1 LFQKNKK
8 KKDVGLIFLGFSVL
22 MFGMEIMSGSMAGL
36 KNEPSFVSLLLL
48 FRNPLFGVL
57 AGAVLTGIIQSS
69 SASVGILQALSMTGT
84 IPYTTAIPIITGQ
97 NIGTCV
103 TALLSSIGAT
113 RNARRA
119 AFVHLFFNVIGT
131 VVLLP
136 AFLLLS
142 MLFDFPFVSQ
152 AATPFG
158 IAVAHSL
165 FNILATAMLMPF
177 SRQLE
182 KLVGLVVRDLRREE
196 KTIFLDE
203 RLLATPSVALEQ
215 CRKGAYEM
223 ARLSVDA
230 MKKALD
236 MFGSYSEQEALLV
249 HEYENTCDEYE
260 DKLGTYLVKISS
272 RELSYED
279 SKGVTELLHML
290 GDFERISDH
299 AVSVL
304 DSAEEI
310 RTKRL
315 SFSGA
320 ATRELG
326 VLMAAIREILGY
338 AYDAF
343 CLGRYDEAIMVE
355 PLEQVVD
362 KLTKDLKAEHIKRLQ
377 RGECTIELGFILSD
391 ILGNLKRVSDHCSNI
406 AGCVLEL
413 KHDSMDM
420 HEYLRG
426 VKSGDGEFNDYY
438 RYFEAKYSI

>member
-1 LFQKNKK
+1 
-8 KKDVGLIFLGFSVL
+8 
-22 MFGMEIMSGSMAGL
+22 
-36 KNEPSFVSLLLL
+36 
-48 FRNPLFGVL
+48 
-57 AGAVLTGIIQSS
+57 
-69 SASVGILQALSMTGT
+69 
-84 IPYTTAIPIITGQ
+84 
-97 NIGTCV
+97 
-103 TALLSSIGAT
+103 
-113 RNARRA
+113 
-119 AFVHLFFNVIGT
+119 
-131 VVLLP
+131 
-136 AFLLLS
+136 
-142 MLFDFPFVSQ
+142 
-152 AATPFG
+152 
-158 IAVAHSL
+158 
-165 FNILATAMLMPF
+165 MLMPF

-320 ATRELG
+320 AKRELG